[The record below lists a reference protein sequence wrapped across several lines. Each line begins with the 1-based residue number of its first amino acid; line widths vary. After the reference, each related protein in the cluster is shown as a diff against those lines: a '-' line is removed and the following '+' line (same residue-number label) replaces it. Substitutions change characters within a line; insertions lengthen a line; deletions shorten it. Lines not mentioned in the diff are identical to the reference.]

1 MYSQNCTT
9 FIFNNTTAITFS
21 ISFIFL
27 GVLAVFGNFIFIVA
41 VIKDPLKKLHTPF
54 NYFLVNLSVCDFFAG
69 AIPVPMT
76 AYYMY
81 SNRVGLKLGTFGNT
95 KLCITA
101 MSLMSVMLS
110 TCALVLDR
118 LIGITYPLKYRQH
131 LSWWRCLCI
140 SICIW
145 LFSFVSGVLVTFVG
159 SRNIA
164 FSVFFYSSIL
174 CCITVY
180 TIVYLK
186 VKKFLRTHENKFRQ
200 RFEECIT
207 MCKNA
212 IDQRCEKEKKVTRMF
227 EIILFVFIF
236 SYVPGVVFLN
246 VTQYCRHCSCQVRYD
261 LYHTRYLL
269 MISNSS
275 VNPIIFTLLL
285 RDFRLS
291 IKALFI
297 KQNPLI
303 KARSHDLT
311 VRTSSSK
318 TNL

>member
-1 MYSQNCTT
+1 MHEQNCTA
-9 FIFNNTTAITFS
+9 FVFNNTTAITFS

-27 GVLAVFGNFIFIVA
+27 GVLAVFGNLIIIVA
-41 VIKDPLKKLHTPF
+41 VIKDPLTRLHTPF

-81 SNRVGLKLGTFGNT
+81 SDRVGLKLGAFGNGE
-95 KLCITA
+95 LCITA

-145 LFSFVSGVLVTFVG
+145 LFSVVSGVLITFVG
-159 SRNIA
+159 SRSVA
-164 FSVFFYSSIL
+164 FTAFFYSSIL
-174 CCITVY
+174 FCTTVY
-180 TIVYLK
+180 TVVYFK
-186 VKKFLRTHENKFRQ
+186 VQKFLRTHENKFRKE
-200 RFEECIT
+200 FEECIM
-207 MCKNA
+207 MCNNA
-212 IDQRCEKEKKVTRMF
+212 ISQRCENEKKVTRVF
-227 EIILFVFIF
+227 LIIMIVFIF
-236 SYVPGVVFLN
+236 SYIPGVVFLN
-246 VTQYCRHCSCQVRYD
+246 VTQYCRHCSCQLRYD

-275 VNPIIFTLLL
+275 VDPIIFTLLL
-285 RDFRLS
+285 KDFRLS
-291 IKALFI
+291 IKAL
-297 KQNPLI
+297 LM
-303 KARSHDLT
+303 
-311 VRTSSSK
+311 
-318 TNL
+318 